1 MLSYQLLINSPGVE
15 VKFKNFLYPVLI
27 LPNQVPDLTDVQM
40 TESGIRVGAAATLST
55 LQASLSQ
62 YITKLPGI
70 TVLITFF
77 INTFSIYSS
86 LILSNRI
93 SSM

>member
-1 MLSYQLLINSPGVE
+1 MYLRYRMLSNQLFNNFAGVE

-40 TESGIRVGAAATLST
+40 TESGVRVGAAATLST

-62 YITKLPGI
+62 YITKLPGTYI
-70 TVLITFF
+70 P
-77 INTFSIYSS
+77 IY
-86 LILSNRI
+86 
-93 SSM
+93 